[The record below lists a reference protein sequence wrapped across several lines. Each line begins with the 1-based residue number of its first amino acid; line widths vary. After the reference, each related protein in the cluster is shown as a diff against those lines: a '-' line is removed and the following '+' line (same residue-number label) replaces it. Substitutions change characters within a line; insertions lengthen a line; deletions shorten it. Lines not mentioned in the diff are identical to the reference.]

1 MQAAVHGAH
10 SSEGLDLSAVQA
22 VAARVVRVVGV
33 PVGHAVDAEVA
44 AGDDDVVGRQPDS
57 DGAVVVCLVVWVGG
71 VGIRDE
77 HVVALCL
84 VQPLE
89 VMTFG
94 FEEGEGAVG
103 AGLVLERL
111 SCSGGGA
118 RRWRRG
124 VAGCFWIFF
133 EIGEFSVPES
143 FNVSYDGRTVDQ
155 VFGGAFNF

>member
-44 AGDDDVVGRQPDS
+44 AGDDDVVDRQPDS
-57 DGAVVVCLVVWVGG
+57 DGAVVVCLVVRVGG

-84 VQPLE
+84 V
-89 VMTFG
+89 
-94 FEEGEGAVG
+94 
-103 AGLVLERL
+103 
-111 SCSGGGA
+111 
-118 RRWRRG
+118 
-124 VAGCFWIFF
+124 
-133 EIGEFSVPES
+133 
-143 FNVSYDGRTVDQ
+143 
-155 VFGGAFNF
+155 